1 MIEFYATEGAEI
13 FDTVQELD
21 YGMDD
26 RGIEI
31 RFLGGAESFTYT
43 QNQSLSCDPF
53 SAKSNTGHL
62 RMVSRSSKCVGKGSL
77 HCQL

>member
-1 MIEFYATEGAEI
+1 MTEFYAMEGAEV
-13 FDTVQELD
+13 FDTVQGLD

-26 RGIEI
+26 RGIEV
-31 RFLGGAESFTYT
+31 RFLKGAEPFSYT
-43 QNQSLSCDPF
+43 QNQSRFCDPF
-53 SAKSNTGHL
+53 SANSGRV